1 MSSDLSTISVGNHTI
16 DLWSETQFRN
26 LSPVSD
32 WRFNPLVGNQTK
44 RPIYRVFSG
53 RKWLERWVLPPLKL
67 AYETCFFAESA
78 PIQMVAEAGFEPARH
93 IGDGL

>member
-1 MSSDLSTISVGNHTI
+1 MLRI
-16 DLWSETQFRN
+16 D
-26 LSPVSD
+26 
-32 WRFNPLVGNQTK
+32 
-44 RPIYRVFSG
+44 RVFSG